1 MEMEIIPIRYEIVE
15 PIGVGATSRVD
26 KAHDTIIGR
35 TVAIKT
41 FLQSFSS
48 DDLQQQF
55 VSEAQIIGRLS
66 HPNIV
71 GLYDVGTNSD
81 GLPYLVMEY
90 VEGQTLEAILDSG
103 AVPIGRAAQ
112 WAGDLASAL
121 AVAHQAKIIHGDVKP
136 ANILVTSEGK
146 VKLGDFGVARF
157 ATQTSSGR
165 IMGTPAYLS
174 PEQIQGHWQDTR
186 SDLFSLG
193 IVLYQMACGVRPFDG
208 SSIGAVC
215 AQIVSQDP
223 PLPSRHNAA
232 VPPELDRVI
241 MRCLA
246 KQPTDRYSNA
256 DKLASA
262 IYPFARKSSAENA
275 EPVREPALQE
285 PAPSKK
291 PSRRSPRPNPFA
303 GLGRSIPPKV
313 KWLSAAAF
321 ALVLVTAG
329 AIYAVRNHSLF
340 PASTNSQTSSPV
352 SDSSRSADASSTAST
367 LERDVLSGPNLLEK
381 YPPPHAVSKKSASG
395 RAHQPAVSNSE
406 SEKNIA
412 GENAAPPPPA
422 EKPLAAAPAAPRKGT
437 LSVQVLSS
445 VANETLEVYAG
456 SDLVLSTPLQ
466 ASHIGEALHFDC
478 PLSIGSHP
486 LRVVLLKANSKPHA
500 QKEGTAEIVADGHNK
515 MEIRISRR
523 SKLLIGKET
532 ALEIT
537 WPNTLSADARQ
548 KATSAA
554 IDTKD

>member
-26 KAHDTIIGR
+26 KAYDTIIGR

-71 GLYDVGTNSD
+71 ALYDVGTNNE
-81 GLPYLVMEY
+81 GLPYLIMEY
-90 VEGQTLEAILDSG
+90 VEGKTLQAILDKG
-103 AVPIGRAAQ
+103 PLPIGRAAQ

-121 AVAHQAKIIHGDVKP
+121 AVAHNAKIIHGDVKP
-136 ANILVTSEGK
+136 ANILITSEGK

-193 IVLYQMACGVRPFDG
+193 IILYQMTCGVRPFDG

-223 PLPSRHNAA
+223 PVPSRHNAE

-246 KQPTDRYSNA
+246 KQPVDRYSNA

-262 IYPFARKSSAENA
+262 IYPFARKSEAEKT
-275 EPVREPALQE
+275 EPACESALQE

-291 PSRRSPRPNPFA
+291 PSPRSPRLNPFGA
-303 GLGRSIPPKV
+303 LGGSIRPKI
-313 KWLSAAAF
+313 KWLAAAAF
-321 ALVLVTAG
+321 VLVLVAAG
-329 AIYAVRNHSLF
+329 AIYAVRNHSV
-340 PASTNSQTSSPV
+340 PSSSHDSQ
-352 SDSSRSADASSTAST
+352 ASSSGPNFNSSSTTTA
-367 LERDVLSGPNLLEK
+367 LERDLLSGPNLLEK
-381 YPPPHAVSKKSASG
+381 YAPPHAAPKKSASG
-395 RAHQPAVSNSE
+395 HPHSDSAATPA
-406 SEKNIA
+406 SEKDVEENIVA
-412 GENAAPPPPA
+412 PSAAPTVEKQPTTTPA
-422 EKPLAAAPAAPRKGT
+422 TRRKSS
-437 LSVQVLSS
+437 LSIQVLSS

-456 SDLVLSTPLQ
+456 SDLLLSTPLQ
-466 ASHIGEALHFDC
+466 ASHIGQALHFDC
-478 PLSIGSHP
+478 PLSVGSHP
-486 LRVVLLKANSKPHA
+486 LRVILLKSSSKLHA
-500 QKEGTAEIVADGHNK
+500 QKEGTAEIVADGQNK
-515 MEIRISRR
+515 MDIRISRR
-523 SKLLIGKET
+523 SKLLVGKET
-532 ALEIT
+532 VLEIT
-537 WPNTLSADARQ
+537 WPNALSADA
-548 KATSAA
+548 S
-554 IDTKD
+554 

>member
-1 MEMEIIPIRYEIVE
+1 MEIAPNRYEIIE

-26 KAHDTIIGR
+26 KAYDTVIAR

-41 FLQSFSS
+41 FLQSFGSN
-48 DDLQQQF
+48 DLQQQF

-71 GLYDVGTNSD
+71 ALYDVGTNND
-81 GLPYLVMEY
+81 GVPYLVMEY
-90 VEGQTLEAILDSG
+90 VEGQTLEVILDKG
-103 AVPIGRAAQ
+103 PLPLGRAAQ

-121 AVAHQAKIIHGDVKP
+121 AVAHRAKIIHGDVKP
-136 ANILVTSEGK
+136 ANVLVTSEGK

-193 IVLYQMACGVRPFDG
+193 IVLYQMASGVRPFDG

-246 KQPTDRYSNA
+246 KQPVDRYSNA

-262 IYPFARKSSAENA
+262 IYPFARKSRTEQAETTH
-275 EPVREPALQE
+275 EPALQE
-285 PAPSKK
+285 PVPNKERAT
-291 PSRRSPRPNPFA
+291 RSPRPPRPNPFA
-303 GLGRSIPPKV
+303 WLGKEIPPKV
-313 KWLSAAAF
+313 KWSAAAGLAF
-321 ALVLVTAG
+321 ILVVAG
-329 AIYAVRNHSLF
+329 AIYAVRNRSLLS
-340 PASTNSQTSSPV
+340 ASTETGASSPH
-352 SDSSRSADASSTAST
+352 SASAASSAETA
-367 LERDVLSGPNLLEK
+367 LERDLMSGPNLLENH
-381 YPPPHAVSKKSASG
+381 PSSPAAPKKSAPGHS
-395 RAHQPAVSNSE
+395 HSVPATSSA
-406 SEKNIA
+406 SEKN
-412 GENAAPPPPA
+412 GVEENTVVPSTAPTADKQPITT
-422 EKPLAAAPAAPRKGT
+422 LASPSKGS
-437 LSVQVLSS
+437 LSIQVLSS

-456 SDLVLSTPLQ
+456 SELLLSTPLQ

-478 PLSIGSHP
+478 PLPVGLHP
-486 LRVVLLKANSKPHA
+486 LRVVLLKANSKLHT
-500 QKEGTAEIVADGHNK
+500 QKEGTAGIVAEGPNK
-515 MEIRISRR
+515 MEIRVSRR
-523 SKLLIGKET
+523 SKLLLGKET
-532 ALEIT
+532 ALEII
-537 WPNTLSADARQ
+537 WPKALSADDRQ
-548 KATSAA
+548 NATAA
-554 IDTKD
+554 AADTKD